1 VRSLGD
7 FAKVTTMVSCRNAH
21 VWGVAEAEPGKK
33 AEVVTA
39 KLAGHRDPGYWE
51 TSRML
56 LESALCLALQVCTS
70 LSTHL
75 IAGLRSTPHG
85 HAVVHEISG
94 A

>member
-1 VRSLGD
+1 MRSLGEL
-7 FAKVTTMVSCRNAH
+7 AQVPSMVACRNAR

-33 AEVVTA
+33 AEVITA
-39 KLAGHRDPGYWE
+39 KLVGHRDPGYWE

-75 IAGLRSTPHG
+75 IAGLQSTQHG
-85 HAVVHEISG
+85 HAVAHKISG

>member
-1 VRSLGD
+1 
-7 FAKVTTMVSCRNAH
+7 MVACRNAR

-75 IAGLRSTPHG
+75 IAGFAATSRG
-85 HAVVHEISG
+85 HAVAHKISV

>member
-1 VRSLGD
+1 MWSLSD
-7 FAKVTTMVSCRNAH
+7 FAISALMIACRNAR

-56 LESALCLALQVCTS
+56 LESALCLALQVCTT
-70 LSTHL
+70 LAIPL
-75 IAGLRSTPHG
+75 FAGLHSTPNR
-85 HAVVHEISG
+85 HAVVHKISR